1 MPASRG
7 WHPRHLWPPWR
18 HGNEISKKDD
28 DLPLPSHSNRGR
40 SYGTQWQSA
49 RMPRRTWVKRLA
61 AYALVIVFL
70 VYLFNRAYS
79 PSSSALPG
87 NRGDPDAVE
96 AAYKQRFGPAGTA
109 HVDGAPKKPSSPHQ
123 PSPAKVDGQQKGIS
137 SPKEPIDKG
146 SKEGHNKPDSGR
158 AKPPPKYD
166 GPIRYPALASSLGA
180 IASTGG
186 NSPHNRNVLF
196 AASSLKSSSTLLPM
210 ACEMAMEHLSYV
222 HFAFIGTAD
231 IAMQDLLEVNGIDKT
246 CPLILHDARPD
257 HFQMSTENRMSLAI
271 VKALHSTNA
280 EESYFLRAVRD
291 QVSSTKSAL
300 VELPERPRTSLAWIS
315 KLDSAALSAWNDV
328 RFDILIHATP
338 TGTANL
344 ERLLRSIA
352 RADFAGIQTPHIT
365 VELPYVLDAPLESY
379 LASFKWPRPTPSDG
393 HRPQM
398 ISLRRRITRQLM
410 EEEDSSVRF
419 VESFWP
425 TDPQRSHVLVL
436 ASHTEVTPQFFQ
448 CSSPTLSVQYPP
460 LVQFLTDWILDVKY
474 SLLYQLH
481 SNFAL
486 LEDYDAGLLGISLS
500 VPTTLID
507 GTQPFTP
514 PKPLRDDK
522 DGSGETA
529 FLWQRPNSEAM
540 VFLGE
545 KWAEL
550 HHFVAQTLYQKR
562 SMSSTPA
569 LLAKKQVSKKYPA
582 WLEYALR
589 LSRLRGYFTLYPSR
603 ETAKA
608 IIGVHSDVPDAP
620 EEYLKD
626 ESRPKSP
633 NDYSDKVDE
642 DFDPVSP
649 VDMLETLPRNGE
661 LQSPGHLPLLSWDGQ
676 AKTKDS
682 FAKDAAEYTT
692 LFRREVG
699 ECGEE
704 YLKNPPIA
712 NKMAV
717 DLFCTHKA

>member
-18 HGNEISKKDD
+18 HANEISKKDD
-28 DLPLPSHSNRGR
+28 DLPLPRHSKHGR
-40 SYGTQWQSA
+40 SYGAQWQSA

-70 VYLFNRAYS
+70 VYLFNRAHS

-87 NRGDPDAVE
+87 SRDDPDAVA
-96 AAYKQRFGPAGTA
+96 AAYKERFDPARTA
-109 HVDGAPKKPSSPHQ
+109 HVDGAPKKPSPPHQ
-123 PSPAKVDGQQKGIS
+123 PPPAEVDGQQKGIS
-137 SPKEPIDKG
+137 SPNEYIDEE
-146 SKEGHNKPDSGR
+146 SKEGHKPDNGR
-158 AKPPPKYD
+158 AKSPPKYD

-186 NSPHNRNVLF
+186 DSPHNRNVLF
-196 AASSLKSSSTLLPM
+196 AAASLKSVSTLLPM
-210 ACEMAMEHLSYV
+210 ACEMGIERQSYV

-246 CPLILHDARPD
+246 CPLILHVSSSDLLNFHMHPQAVFVD
-257 HFQMSTENRMSLAI
+257 
-271 VKALHSTNA
+271 STNA

-291 QVSSTKSAL
+291 QVSSTQSAL
-300 VELPERPRTSLAWIS
+300 IELPEHSRTSLAWIS

-328 RFDILIHATP
+328 RFDILIHAAP

-365 VELPYVLDAPLESY
+365 VELPYVVDAPLESY
-379 LASFKWPRPTPSDG
+379 LANFKWPRPTPSDG
-393 HRPQM
+393 QRPQM

-410 EEEDSSVRF
+410 EEEDSS
-419 VESFWP
+419 
-425 TDPQRSHVLVL
+425 
-436 ASHTEVTPQFFQ
+436 
-448 CSSPTLSVQYPP
+448 
-460 LVQFLTDWILDVKY
+460 
-474 SLLYQLH
+474 LH
-481 SNFAL
+481 SKFARM
-486 LEDYDAGLLGISLS
+486 EDYHASLLGISLS

-514 PKPLRDDK
+514 PKPLHGDK
-522 DGSGETA
+522 DEPGETA

-540 VFLGE
+540 VFLGG
-545 KWAEL
+545 KWVEL
-550 HHFVAQTLYQKR
+550 HHFVAQTLYKKR

-569 LLAKKQVSKKYPA
+569 LLAKKQASKEYPA

-589 LSRLRGYFTLYPSR
+589 LSRVRGYFTLYPSR

-620 EEYLKD
+620 EEYSKD

-633 NDYSDKVDE
+633 KDYSDKVDG

-649 VDMLETLPRNGE
+649 VDMLETLPHNGE
-661 LQSPGHLPLLSWDGQ
+661 LQSPGPLPLLSWDGQ

-682 FAKDAAEYTT
+682 IAEDAGEYTT

-699 ECGEE
+699 ECGED
-704 YLKNPPIA
+704 YLKNHPIA
-712 NKMAV
+712 NNMAG
-717 DLFCTHKA
+717 DLFCKPKA

>member
-18 HGNEISKKDD
+18 HANEISKKDD
-28 DLPLPSHSNRGR
+28 DLPLPRHSKHGR
-40 SYGTQWQSA
+40 SYGAQWQSA

-70 VYLFNRAYS
+70 VYLFNRAHS

-87 NRGDPDAVE
+87 SRDDPDAVA
-96 AAYKQRFGPAGTA
+96 AAYKERFDPARTA
-109 HVDGAPKKPSSPHQ
+109 HLDGAPKKPSPPHQ
-123 PSPAKVDGQQKGIS
+123 PPPAEVDGQQKGIS
-137 SPKEPIDKG
+137 SPNESIDEE
-146 SKEGHNKPDSGR
+146 SKEGHKPDNGR
-158 AKPPPKYD
+158 AKSPPKYD

-186 NSPHNRNVLF
+186 DSPHNRNVLF
-196 AASSLKSSSTLLPM
+196 AAASLKSVSTLLPM
-210 ACEMAMEHLSYV
+210 ACEMGIERQSYV

-231 IAMQDLLEVNGIDKT
+231 IAMQDLLKVNGIDKT

-257 HFQMSTENRMSLAI
+257 HSQMSTESRMSLAI
-271 VKALHSTNA
+271 VKALYSTNA

-291 QVSSTKSAL
+291 QVSSTQSAL
-300 VELPERPRTSLAWIS
+300 IELPEQSRTSLAWIS

-328 RFDILIHATP
+328 RFDILIHAAP

-365 VELPYVLDAPLESY
+365 VELPYVVDAPLESY
-379 LASFKWPRPTPSDG
+379 LANFKWPRPTPSDG
-393 HRPQM
+393 QRPQM

-425 TDPQRSHVLVL
+425 TDPRRSHVLVL
-436 ASHTEVTPQFFQ
+436 ASHTELTPQFFQ
-448 CSSPTLSVQYPP
+448 Y
-460 LVQFLTDWILDVKY
+460 VKY

-481 SNFAL
+481 SKFARM
-486 LEDYDAGLLGISLS
+486 EDYHASLLGISLS

-507 GTQPFTP
+507 GSQPFTP
-514 PKPLRDDK
+514 PKPVHGDK
-522 DGSGETA
+522 DEPGETA

-540 VFLGE
+540 VFLGG
-545 KWAEL
+545 KWVEL
-550 HHFVAQTLYQKR
+550 HHFVAQTLYKKR

-569 LLAKKQVSKKYPA
+569 LLAKKQASKEYPA

-589 LSRLRGYFTLYPSR
+589 LSRVRGYFTLYPSR

-620 EEYLKD
+620 EEYSKD

-633 NDYSDKVDE
+633 KDYSDKVDE

-649 VDMLETLPRNGE
+649 VDMLETLPHNGE
-661 LQSPGHLPLLSWDGQ
+661 LQSPGPLPLLSWDGQ

-682 FAKDAAEYTT
+682 IAEDAGEYTT

-699 ECGEE
+699 ECGED
-704 YLKNPPIA
+704 YLKNHPIA
-712 NKMAV
+712 NNMAE
-717 DLFCTHKA
+717 DLFCKPKA